1 MLENYFNYKKHKTDF
16 KTEVIAGTTTF
27 LTMAY
32 IMFLNPFILSG
43 EFAGPEKGFFD
54 FGAVYTATI
63 LATALACFIMAFYGK
78 TWPIGLAPGMGINA
92 FVAFGVCAGMG
103 YTPQEALGAVLVAG
117 VLFLI
122 ISLTPIRAWL
132 INSIPKSLKL
142 GIGAGIGLFLAI
154 IGLQI
159 MEVVVDDPVTL
170 VKLGDLSNPLVLLGC
185 ATFIAIVVLEKMNVK
200 GNIIIG
206 ILVFSIIAW
215 TAGLANFNG
224 IASSPPPMTYLFE
237 FDLSAALTAGMSTV
251 IFTLLFIDFFDT
263 AGTLT
268 SVANVAGKVDK
279 QGKVQDINKAMLS
292 DSVGTVA
299 GAMMGT
305 TTVTSYVESGAGVK
319 AGGKTG
325 MTSLVIGL
333 LFLACIFFAPL
344 ATSLPKQI
352 DGAALLFVSVLFVR
366 NITDIEWDDIGESA
380 PAILA
385 MIAMPLTYSISNGI
399 ASSPPPMTYLF
410 EFDLSAA
417 MTAGM
422 STVIFTL
429 LFIDFFDTAG
439 TLTSVANVAG
449 KVGKDGKVQDI
460 NKAMLSDSVGTVAGA
475 MMGTTTVTSYVESG
489 AGVKAGGKT
498 GMTSLVIGLL
508 FLACIFFAPLA
519 TSLPKQIDGAALLF
533 VSVLFIRNITDIEWD
548 DIAESAPAILAM
560 IAMPLTYSIS
570 NGIALAFVSYALIKL
585 FTGKFSSTSPAIWV
599 IAILSVISFVVA

>member
-1 MLENYFNYKKHKTDF
+1 MSAESNNCPLLGGQMLENYFNYKKHKTDF
-16 KTEVIAGTTTF
+16 KTEVVAGTTTF

-170 VKLGDLSNPLVLLGC
+170 VKLGDLSNPIVLLGC
-185 ATFIAIVVLEKMNVK
+185 ATFIAIIVMEKMNIK

-206 ILVFSIIAW
+206 ILAFSILAW
-215 TAGLANFNG
+215 LPIWGWAGVSGGLANFNG
-224 IASSPPPMTYLFE
+224 VASAPPSMTYLFE
-237 FDLSAALTAGMSTV
+237 FDLSAAMTAGMSTV

-279 QGKVQDINKAMLS
+279 QGKLQDINKAMLS

-319 AGGKTG
+319 AGGRTG

-399 ASSPPPMTYLF
+399 A
-410 EFDLSAA
+410 
-417 MTAGM
+417 
-422 STVIFTL
+422 
-429 LFIDFFDTAG
+429 
-439 TLTSVANVAG
+439 
-449 KVGKDGKVQDI
+449 
-460 NKAMLSDSVGTVAGA
+460 
-475 MMGTTTVTSYVESG
+475 
-489 AGVKAGGKT
+489 
-498 GMTSLVIGLL
+498 
-508 FLACIFFAPLA
+508 
-519 TSLPKQIDGAALLF
+519 
-533 VSVLFIRNITDIEWD
+533 
-548 DIAESAPAILAM
+548 
-560 IAMPLTYSIS
+560 
-570 NGIALAFVSYALIKL
+570 LAFVSYALIKI
-585 FTGKFSSTSPAIWV
+585 FTGKFSTTSPAIFV
-599 IAILSVISFVVA
+599 IAILSVISFAVA